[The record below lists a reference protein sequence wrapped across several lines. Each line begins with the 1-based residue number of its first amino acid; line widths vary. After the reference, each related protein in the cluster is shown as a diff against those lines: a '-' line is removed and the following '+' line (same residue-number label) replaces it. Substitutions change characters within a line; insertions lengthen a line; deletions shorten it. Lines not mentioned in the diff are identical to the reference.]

1 MERADAIDAAI
12 VELAGDLDTTTTSLL
27 EQLGTTQ
34 QGLEGKISALE
45 TGLQADIGAVTTA
58 VSELETNLLAK
69 IKANQDDGMERA
81 DAIDAAIVELAG
93 DLDTTTT
100 SLLGQLDT
108 TQEGLEGKISDLE
121 TEVGEVSTA
130 VSDLETNLLA
140 KIKDNQDDGMER
152 ADAIDSAIVDLATD
166 LETTEENLL
175 GEIGTTKEQLSA
187 EIGGVSGQVAELSS
201 EVQEVATL
209 FGRDANLLTQE
220 EVDLAQSFLD
230 AAEFEYNA
238 LYDVDKS
245 GTFDV
250 ADTALMQSAVDSGDY
265 SGFVDSEFGP
275 ATGMVARQQ
284 ERDAAAEALRRDQE
298 LEYQAELEARDEQ
311 NRQNQIARDAALR
324 ADFQRDLAEQADEEK
339 REEFARALNASGRE
353 VTEQQAPLMDI
364 GYIYDFGGD
373 SIFANQQQQRF
384 FDSASAYGDNFL
396 TDIITPQQR
405 RAKGGMIKDTTDEI
419 LKIIGDK

>member
-1 MERADAIDAAI
+1 MEAA
-12 VELAGDLDTTTTSLL
+12 ELRLTSAESELTTLQASGTATQEDLDTAELAVEQAQADVSNLQTDLGVAQQDISDLQSDVETKAAQTDLEAAELRLTSAESELTTLQASGTATQEDLDTAEL
-27 EQLGTTQ
+27 AVEQ
-34 QGLEGKISALE
+34 A
-45 TGLQADIGAVTTA
+45 QADITNIQDQLEGVATSA
-58 VSELETNLLAK
+58 ELE
-69 IKANQDDGMERA
+69 G
-81 DAIDAAIVELAG
+81 
-93 DLDTTTT
+93 
-100 SLLGQLDT
+100 
-108 TQEGLEGKISDLE
+108 
-121 TEVGEVSTA
+121 
-130 VSDLETNLLA
+130 
-140 KIKDNQDDGMER
+140 
-152 ADAIDSAIVDLATD
+152 LATTED
-166 LETTEENLL
+166 VETVR
-175 GEIGTTKEQLSA
+175 Q
-187 EIGGVSGQVAELSS
+187 

-220 EVDLAQSFLD
+220 EVDLAQSFLN

-275 ATGMVARQQ
+275 ATGMVAQQQ

-298 LEYQAELEARDEQ
+298 LEYQAELEAQDAQ

-324 ADFQRDLAEQADEEK
+324 ADFQRDLAEQADEER
-339 REEFARALNASGRE
+339 REEFARALNAPGRK
-353 VTEQQAPLMDI
+353 VTEQQAPLTDI